1 VKENTEKMRT
11 LRLPTHRPPTTVGE
25 ILEEDFRKELGLTQ
39 EDFARRL
46 GIDRVRYSAL
56 VNGRR
61 SLTIDTARRLEKV
74 LGPSLQFWMNLQ
86 YMTDVYAAMHAP
98 KSAEI
103 EALKPLL
110 GPGAI
115 EKAERMRANLGTAR
129 GTRKAAAQRR

>member
-1 VKENTEKMRT
+1 MRT

-25 ILEEDFRKELGLTQ
+25 ILEEEFRKELGLTQ
-39 EDFARRL
+39 NDFARRL

-61 SLTIDTARRLEKV
+61 SLTSDTARRLERV

-86 YMTDVYAAMHAP
+86 YMTDMYAAIHAP

-115 EKAERMRANLGTAR
+115 EKAGRIRENVGPAR
-129 GTRKAAAQRR
+129 GTRKTSTQQG

>member
-1 VKENTEKMRT
+1 MRT
-11 LRLPTHRPPTTVGE
+11 LRLPTQRPPTTVGE